1 MTSPAPLDVA
11 SRVIFTARELDPLA
25 EVQDDSCRNPCTLEP
40 HDSGAMGCDDPHCR
54 AVLHGERPG
63 DGEHANGPG
72 AGAPAFHGPAEYPSL
87 TPEYRPPRG
96 IPGPV
101 FAAASSFPHARSKE
115 HRDGLARLEAGL
127 LYCGAARV
135 RGNRVPLPEKR
146 FPLILQEKLERG
158 EWLEVKPVSR
168 YTDADGAPRTLPRV
182 LALDPDYALQLIS
195 LDTGERYATFPD
207 YLIGRRLAPRVT
219 RVSGMPAD
227 LAAYLEAGTGLVP
240 DHAAALRVFYAG
252 GKPRGWRLLSLE
264 PPGRE
269 LRPSWHGSDCGR
281 FYAFKPPLQGLP
293 KAYRYAALF
302 PTGAG
307 EGFAELDFRCC
318 HPNIARIL
326 AGKDP
331 EPDSD
336 LYGELAAASGY
347 SREHVK
353 EMVLPILYG
362 RTRGEH
368 KNRFGRD
375 SLGFYDAILGM
386 LHAPGDKLHMLESD
400 ILRGVLR
407 KMAAAGIP
415 PGLPLH
421 DSVLTTEPGA
431 VAAFMTEESER
442 VLGRPLHL
450 RISPAGP
457 ELLPL

>member
-40 HDSGAMGCDDPHCR
+40 HDTGASRGSNPHCR
-54 AVLHGERPG
+54 AVLLGARPG
-63 DGEHANGPG
+63 TEEPAGG
-72 AGAPAFHGPAEYPSL
+72 AGTRAPVFHGPAEYPSL

-96 IPGPV
+96 IPGPI
-101 FAAASSFPHARSKE
+101 FAAASRFPYARSTE
-115 HRDGLARLEAGL
+115 HRDGLAVLESCL

-135 RGNRVPLPEKR
+135 REAGVSLPAKR
-146 FPLILQEKLERG
+146 FRSILREKLERG

-182 LALDPDYALQLIS
+182 LSLSPRYALELIGR
-195 LDTGERYATFPD
+195 DTGERYAEYLD
-207 YLIGRRLAPRVT
+207 YTNGRPLPLRVP
-219 RVSGMPAD
+219 RVSGIPAD
-227 LAAYLEAGTGLVP
+227 IAAYLEAGTGLVP

-252 GKPRGWRLLSLE
+252 GKRKGWSILALE

-269 LRPSWHGSDCGR
+269 LRPSWNRGDDGR
-281 FYAFKPPLQGLP
+281 YFTRSPALQVMP
-293 KAYRYAALF
+293 KEYRNAALF

-331 EPDSD
+331 EPDI
-336 LYGELAAASGY
+336 YGVLAEAFGC

-362 RTRGEH
+362 RTRAEH
-368 KNRFGRD
+368 VNRYGWR
-375 SLGFYDAILGM
+375 LAGFYDAVSQELKAREHE
-386 LHAPGDKLHMLESD
+386 LKELEVS

-407 KMAAAGIP
+407 RMKAAGMP
-415 PGLPLH
+415 RPGLPVH

-431 VAAFMTEESER
+431 VAVFMTEESER
-442 VLGRPLHL
+442 VLGRPLPL

-457 ELLPL
+457 EKLAL